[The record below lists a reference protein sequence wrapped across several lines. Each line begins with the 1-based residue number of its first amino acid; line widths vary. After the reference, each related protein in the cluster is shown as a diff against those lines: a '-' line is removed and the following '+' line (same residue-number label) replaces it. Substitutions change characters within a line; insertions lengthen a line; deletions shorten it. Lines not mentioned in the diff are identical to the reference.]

1 MKQFFKF
8 FFASVLGVIA
18 GSILL
23 FFILI
28 GILSVIANSFGSET
42 AAPLKTAH
50 ILEIKL
56 NDEIKE
62 RTSKNPFQN
71 LDPVTLKSSSQPGLY
86 DIITGI
92 DKAASDENIKGIYL
106 HNTSLNGGLA
116 SIEEIRNALLRF
128 KSSGKFIISYADAYD
143 QGAYYLATVADT
155 LFLHPQGLIDLRGY
169 LAELMF
175 FRGTLDKLEIEPQLI
190 RHGKFKSAAESF
202 TEFKMSPENKLQWKE
217 MLDGFWVHA
226 KSNLASSRNLN
237 AEAIQQI
244 ADSAAGLNPKTALA
258 SGLADR
264 LVFEDEVLDI
274 LKRETGKKETEE
286 PALISIGKY
295 YKIPPKDLKY
305 VKNRIAVIFAT
316 GGIDVGE
323 GDDEKIGSET
333 TAAAIRKARLDEK
346 IKAIVFRV
354 NSGGGSALASDVIW
368 REIKLTREKKP
379 VVVSMGDVAA
389 SGGYYISCAS
399 DSIFC
404 MPNTITG
411 SIGVIGLIMNF
422 ENFLKNKL
430 GITMDGY
437 KTAHLANLGYANH
450 KMTDTERRVLQ
461 NLIEFIY
468 DDFTKK
474 VADGRKMEQHEVDS
488 IGQGRVWSG
497 IDAARIGLID
507 KQGGLYE
514 AIECA
519 KRMAGLSEYKITQL
533 PEQKDPFQ
541 EMLESMKTEASL
553 FFSGFSK
560 EEKEYIK
567 LLKCY
572 VPSSGAQTVLPVK
585 FEIH

>member
-8 FFASVLGVIA
+8 FFASVLGVIV

-28 GILSVIANSFGSET
+28 GILSIIANSIGSET

-71 LDPVTLKSSSQPGLY
+71 LDPVTLKSSNQPGLY

-567 LLKCY
+567 LLKRY

>member
-8 FFASVLGVIA
+8 FFASVLGVIV

-28 GILSVIANSFGSET
+28 GILSVIANSIGSET
-42 AAPLKTAH
+42 VAPLKTAH

-56 NDEIKE
+56 NEEIKE

-71 LDPVTLKSSSQPGLY
+71 LNPVTLKSSNQPGLF

-92 DKAASDENIKGIYL
+92 DKAASDDNIKGIYL
-106 HNTSLNGGLA
+106 HNSSLTGGLA
-116 SIEEIRNALLRF
+116 SVEEIRNALIRF
-128 KSSGKFIISYADAYD
+128 KSTGKFIISYADAYD
-143 QGAYYLATVADT
+143 QSAYYLATVADT

-169 LAELMF
+169 MAELMF
-175 FRGTLDKLEIEPQLI
+175 FRGTLDNLEIEPQLI
-190 RHGKFKSAAESF
+190 RHGKYKSAAESF

-217 MLDGFWVHA
+217 MLDGFWTHA
-226 KSNLASSRNLN
+226 KSHIALSRKLN
-237 AEAIQQI
+237 VETVQQI
-244 ADSAAGLNPKTALA
+244 ADSATGLNPKTALT

-264 LVFEDEVLDI
+264 LVFEDEILDM
-274 LKRETGKKETEE
+274 LKRETGKKENEAPE
-286 PALISIGKY
+286 LISIGKY
-295 YKIPPKDLKY
+295 HKIPPKDLKY
-305 VKNRIAVIFAT
+305 VKDRIAVIFAT

-323 GDDEKIGSET
+323 GDEEKIGSET
-333 TAAAIRKARLDEK
+333 TAAAIRKARLDDK
-346 IKAIVFRV
+346 IKAVVFRV
-354 NSGGGSALASDVIW
+354 NSPGGSALASDVIW

-379 VVVSMGDVAA
+379 VVVSMGNVAA
-389 SGGYYISCAS
+389 SGGYYISCAA
-399 DSIFC
+399 DSIFS

-430 GITMDGY
+430 GITLDGY
-437 KTAHLANLGYANH
+437 KTAHLSDLGYANH
-450 KMTDTERRVLQ
+450 KMTESERRILQ

-474 VADGRKMEQHEVDS
+474 VAEGRKMEQQQVDS

-497 IDAARIGLID
+497 MDAARIGLID
-507 KQGGLYE
+507 KQGGLYD

-519 KRMAGLSEYKITQL
+519 KRMAGLTEYKITQL
-533 PEQKDPFQ
+533 PEQKEPLQ
-541 EMLESMKTEASL
+541 EMLEGMKTEASL

-560 EEKEYIK
+560 EEREYIQI
-567 LLKCY
+567 LKRY
-572 VPSSGAQTVLPVK
+572 IPAQGAQTVLPVK